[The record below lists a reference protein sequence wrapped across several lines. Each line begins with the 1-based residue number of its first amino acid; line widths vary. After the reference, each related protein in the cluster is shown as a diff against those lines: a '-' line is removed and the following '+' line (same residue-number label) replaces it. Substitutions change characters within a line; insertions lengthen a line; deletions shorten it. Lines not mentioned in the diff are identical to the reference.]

1 MFIWLCADTLSFYN
15 SGIFLISIMWQIMSR
30 PAGID
35 LGEIYIYREFWA
47 GHCPI
52 VNLPFQCR
60 TEAPCRP
67 TNVAQPELLYK
78 QGNPIN

>member
-35 LGEIYIYREFWA
+35 LGEIYLPRILSRTLSDCESSISVSYGGSVSTDERGTA
-47 GHCPI
+47 GTS
-52 VNLPFQCR
+52 VQTRKSN
-60 TEAPCRP
+60 
-67 TNVAQPELLYK
+67 
-78 QGNPIN
+78 